1 MKKLLETI
9 DGYSCKVYAVTGTRR
24 IRVGAATPKIE
35 FYEDITV
42 PSVLGSQGIQSKKA
56 HFSIVLCPDPEMSK
70 ELDAETFKRLSSFDL
85 TVEIPRESDSLIIP
99 IDIFDVCE
107 AELSDNEWRFAVTN
121 PVAVEALREAR
132 YGKRR

>member
-1 MKKLLETI
+1 MRKLLETI

-56 HFSIVLCPDPEMSK
+56 HFSIVLCPDPEMSR

-85 TVEIPRESDSLIIP
+85 TVEIPRESDNLIIP
-99 IDIFDVCE
+99 VNIFDVCE
-107 AELSDNEWRFAVTN
+107 AELNDNEWRFAVTN
-121 PVAVEALREAR
+121 PVVIEELKEAR
-132 YGKRR
+132 YGKK

>member
-1 MKKLLETI
+1 MRKLLETI

-24 IRVGAATPKIE
+24 IGIGVATPKIE
-35 FYEDITV
+35 FYEDVTV
-42 PSVLGSQGIQSKKA
+42 PSVLGSQGIRSKKS

-85 TVEIPRESDSLIIP
+85 TVEIPRESDNLIIP

-121 PVAVEALREAR
+121 PLVIEELKKVR
-132 YGKRR
+132 YGKSR